1 MSYRYMR
8 VLVFFD
14 LPVLTEAN
22 RRDYRVFR
30 KYLIKSGFMMIQESV
45 YCKLAQNGS
54 VADAMVENIKKNKPS
69 EGIVQVLRVTEKQY
83 NKIDFIVGE
92 NTGDVLSTDERLVIL
107 CE

>member
-69 EGIVQVLRVTEKQY
+69 EGLVQVLRVTEKQY
-83 NKIDFIVGE
+83 NKMDFIIGE

-107 CE
+107 

>member
-22 RRDYRVFR
+22 RRDYRIFR
-30 KYLIKSGFMMIQESV
+30 KYLVKSGFMMIQESV
-45 YCKLAQNGS
+45 YCKLAQNSS
-54 VADAMVENIKKNKPS
+54 VADTLVENIKKNKPS
-69 EGIVQVLRVTEKQY
+69 EGLVQVLRVTEKQY
-83 NKIDFIVGE
+83 NKMDFIVGE

-107 CE
+107 